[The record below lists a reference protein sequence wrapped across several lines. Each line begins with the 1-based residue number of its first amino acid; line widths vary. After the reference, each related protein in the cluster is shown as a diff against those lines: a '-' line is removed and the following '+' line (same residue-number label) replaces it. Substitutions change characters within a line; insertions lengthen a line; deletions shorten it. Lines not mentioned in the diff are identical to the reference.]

1 MLFWISVIEKLSF
14 SNNSVK
20 SLQCIC
26 SNIIAFHIKDD
37 KDIDTLEISDV
48 CKHII
53 YHSYNKI
60 PSYILCLRP
69 MLNVKKISH
78 LFYDV

>member
-1 MLFWISVIEKLSF
+1 M
-14 SNNSVK
+14 
-20 SLQCIC
+20 
-26 SNIIAFHIKDD
+26 IAFHIKDN
-37 KDIDTLEISDV
+37 KDIETLEISDV

-60 PSYILCLRP
+60 PSYILCLKP
-69 MLNVKKISH
+69 MLNVKNISH